1 MINSK
6 LIAAVTFTAALGAG
20 AASAADLAAR
30 PYTRAPAY
38 IEPIFNWSGFYIGGH
53 IGGAWTNQEWIN
65 TANTTACGD
74 LSPGQGFR
82 NRNSGVLGGG
92 QMGYNRVTVQQSLKG
107 LTNLLAMNDHL

>member
-6 LIAAVTFTAALGAG
+6 LIAAVAFTAALGAGAG
-20 AASAADLAAR
+20 AASAADLGAR

-65 TANTTACGD
+65 TANTSPSGD
-74 LSPGQGFR
+74 LLPGQGF
-82 NRNSGVLGGG
+82 
-92 QMGYNRVTVQQSLKG
+92 
-107 LTNLLAMNDHL
+107 